1 MRVHRLGS
9 SIGCGW
15 LLAAGSVALAQVA
28 IVSPGATLDPSR
40 VVSHVQTVASF
51 HAGLPEEY
59 IWTVNDAAVATG
71 VKQLSQLKRDDW
83 KVEPRFFR
91 ASFELQQVPANATLY
106 VAGPRRAR
114 VFINGVALAEMHYPG
129 GHHMSFGTMTSDV
142 GAKLHA
148 GTNVI
153 AIEAVRGYGSHH
165 HTNAQ
170 KTAWLNS
177 GEVLAVKIVPAV
189 EGVAAPTVL
198 KSDAHWKSVVGAG
211 DGWEKPGFNDGAWK
225 PVVSLGGIESSADF
239 FQWNAD
245 TGMYN
250 WPGYFG
256 AAPYMAAYRL
266 EAIKTTR
273 RTDGVLLDFGRE
285 LSGRVVLM
293 AGRTDVS
300 AKVRY
305 GESLGE
311 LEKASYV
318 GDVALR
324 AAAGSEARG
333 PKSGLRYALVSFED
347 DAGDA
352 KVCAEG
358 IYYPSLQVGSFESSD
373 ARLNRI
379 WETAVYTAHLSMQD
393 SILDG
398 IKRDRGRWI
407 GDDEVI
413 HRVVGD
419 VYGDA
424 RLVKAGLDDAI
435 GPSPVSEPVNGLPG
449 YSAWWVVSEAEY
461 VRRWRDVEQLK
472 SVQARML
479 ELLARMDSDVDA
491 RGVYA
496 AASGGKP
503 FVDWSKDFSGDS
515 AEARRAVHFEYTL
528 AFRDAAWLLR
538 LIGNTASAVKWDNRA
553 DAMNTAARKYLA
565 DGAGAHGDRWQT
577 NAIAV
582 LAGGVTTDAQRTAAW
597 RVLGRTV
604 AGRKPGDV
612 ITPYYGSY
620 LLSAMA
626 QLGHRREALEWMK
639 SYWGG
644 MLDNEATSFWEA
656 WDPAWAGPD
665 PHSKLEADD
674 KVGYNASLAHGWSSG
689 PAAWLVEEVLGVK
702 AVEPGF
708 RRVQIRP
715 ELAGLEW
722 AKGTVA
728 TPLGPISVATGEREC
743 SVTLPSGVVAEV
755 VLPKGRIVM
764 NGKPVHGEQVEDGAR
779 QRVIVTTPGRTLFV
793 VNRR

>member
-1 MRVHRLGS
+1 LAVGS
-9 SIGCGW
+9 F
-15 LLAAGSVALAQVA
+15 AAAQVA
-28 IVSPGATLDPSR
+28 VVQPGGTLDPSR
-40 VVSHVQTVASF
+40 AVAHVQTVASF
-51 HAGLPEEY
+51 HTALPEEY
-59 IWTVNDAAVATG
+59 IWTADDAAVAVGT
-71 VKQLSQLKRDDW
+71 KQLSQLKRDDW
-83 KVEPRFFR
+83 KVEPHFFR
-91 ASFELQQVPANATLY
+91 ATFKLEHGPGKATLY
-106 VAGPRRAR
+106 VAGPRSAK
-114 VFINGVALAEMHYPG
+114 VFINGVPLAEMHYAG
-129 GHHMSFGTMTSDV
+129 GHHMSFGTMAVDV
-142 GAKLHA
+142 GSMLHL

-153 AIEAVRGYGSHH
+153 AIAVVRGYGSHH
-165 HTNAQ
+165 HTNAL
-170 KTAWLNS
+170 KTSWLNS
-177 GEVLAVKIVPAV
+177 GEVLAVKIVPVA
-189 EGVAAPTVL
+189 EGVDEPAMI
-198 KSDAHWKSVVGAG
+198 KSDGRWKSVVGAG
-211 DGWEKPGFNDGAWK
+211 DGWENPGFDDSAWK
-225 PVVSLGGIESSADF
+225 PVVSLGGIESSPDF

-256 AAPYMAAYRL
+256 AAPYVAAYRI
-266 EAIKTTR
+266 AAVRTTQR
-273 RTDGVLLDFGRE
+273 ADGVLLDFGRE
-285 LSGRVVLM
+285 LSGRVVLR
-293 AGRTDVS
+293 AGGKDVS

-311 LEKASYV
+311 LQKASYV
-318 GDVALR
+318 GDVAIH

-333 PKSGLRYALVSFED
+333 PKSGFRYALISFEG

-352 KVCAEG
+352 NVLAEG
-358 IYYPSLQVGSFESSD
+358 IYYPAVQVGSFESSD
-373 ARLNRI
+373 ERLNKI
-379 WETAVYTAHLSMQD
+379 WETAVYNAHLSMQD

-424 RLVKAGLDDAI
+424 PLVKAGLEDAI
-435 GPSPVSEPVNGLPG
+435 GPSPVTESVNGLPG

-461 VRRWRDVEQLK
+461 VRRWGDVAQFK

-479 ELLARMDSDVDA
+479 ELLARMDRDVDA
-491 RGVYA
+491 RGVYT

-538 LIGNTASAVKWDNRA
+538 LTGDGEDAVKWNARA
-553 DAMNTAARKYLA
+553 DAMNAAALKYLA
-565 DGAGAHGDRWQT
+565 DDRGAYGDRWQT

-582 LAGGVTTDAQRTAAW
+582 LAGAVTPEARHVAVW
-597 RVLGRTV
+597 RVLERTV

-626 QLGHRREALEWMK
+626 QLGHRREALQWME

-644 MLDNEATSFWEA
+644 MLDNGATSFWEA

-689 PAAWLVEEVLGVK
+689 PAAWLMEEVLGVK
-702 AVEPGF
+702 ALAPGF
-708 RRVQIRP
+708 GRVEIRP

-722 AKGTVA
+722 ARGTVA
-728 TPLGPISVATGEREC
+728 TPRGPIRVTTGLRGS
-743 SVTLPSGVVAEV
+743 SVTLPPGVTAEV
-755 VLPKGRIVM
+755 ILPKGRILM
-764 NGKPVHGEQVEDGAR
+764 DGKLVKGELIEDGSR
-779 QRVIVTTPGRTLFV
+779 QRVVVKKAGRTLFATH
-793 VNRR
+793 

>member
-1 MRVHRLGS
+1 VN
-9 SIGCGW
+9 
-15 LLAAGSVALAQVA
+15 
-28 IVSPGATLDPSR
+28 PGATLDPSR
-40 VVSHVQTVASF
+40 AVAHVQTVGSF
-51 HAGLPEEY
+51 HETLPEEY
-59 IWTVNDAAVATG
+59 IWTANDAAVATG

-83 KVEPRFFR
+83 KVEPHFFR
-91 ASFELQQVPANATLY
+91 ASFGLNPVPARATLY

-114 VFINGVALAEMHYPG
+114 VFINGVALPEMHYAG
-129 GHHMSFGTMTSDV
+129 GHHMSFGTMAADV
-142 GAKLHA
+142 GPMLRA

-153 AIEAVRGYGSHH
+153 AMEVVRGYGSHH
-165 HTNAQ
+165 HTNAL

-177 GEVLAVKIVPAV
+177 GEVLAVKIVRAA
-189 EGVAAPTVL
+189 ESVAAPAVL
-198 KSDAHWKSVVGAG
+198 KSDAHWKSIVGAE
-211 DGWEKPGFNDGAWK
+211 DGWEQPGFNDGAWK

-266 EAIKTTR
+266 EPVATTR
-273 RTDGVLLDFGRE
+273 RADGVLLDFGRE
-285 LSGRVVLM
+285 FSGRVVLM
-293 AGRTDVS
+293 AGRKDVS
-300 AKVRY
+300 AKVLY

-318 GDVALR
+318 GDVALHATAR
-324 AAAGSEARG
+324 SEARG
-333 PKSGLRYALVSFED
+333 PKSGLRYALVSFD
-347 DAGDA
+347 GDA
-352 KVCAEG
+352 ADVKVCAEG
-358 IYYPSLQVGSFESSD
+358 IYYPASQVGSFESSD
-373 ARLNRI
+373 ARLNKI
-379 WETAVYTAHLSMQD
+379 WESAVYTAHLSMQD

-424 RLVKAGLDDAI
+424 RLVKTGLDDAI
-435 GPSPVSEPVNGLPG
+435 GLAPVTEPVNGLPG

-461 VRRWRDVEQLK
+461 VRRWGDVAQFK

-479 ELLARMDSDVDA
+479 ELLARMDSDLDA

-538 LIGNTASAVKWDNRA
+538 LGGDRVNAAKWDKRA
-553 DAMNTAARKYLA
+553 DAMNVAAHKYLA
-565 DGAGAHGDRWQT
+565 DDAGGYGDRWQT

-582 LAGGVTTDAQRTAAW
+582 LAGAVTTDARRAAVW

-626 QLGHRREALEWMK
+626 QLGHRSEAMEWMK
-639 SYWGG
+639 GYWGS
-644 MLDNEATSFWEA
+644 MLDAGATSYWEA
-656 WDPAWAGPD
+656 WDPSWAGTD

-689 PAAWLVEEVLGVK
+689 PAAWLTEEVLGVK
-702 AVEPGF
+702 ALEPGF

-715 ELAGLEW
+715 ELAGLKW

-728 TPLGPISVATGEREC
+728 TPQGPISVTAGEREW

-755 VLPKGRIVM
+755 VLPKGRVVM
-764 NGKPVHGEQVEDGAR
+764 NGKRVEGELVEDGSR
-779 QRVIVTTPGRTLFV
+779 QRVIVTTAGHTVFV
-793 VNRR
+793 VN